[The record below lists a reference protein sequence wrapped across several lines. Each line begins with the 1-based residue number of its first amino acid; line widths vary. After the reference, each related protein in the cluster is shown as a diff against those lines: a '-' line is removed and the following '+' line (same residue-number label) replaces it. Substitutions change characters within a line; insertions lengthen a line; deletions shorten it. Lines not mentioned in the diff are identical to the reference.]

1 MRILIFGRHGQLGR
15 ELWRLGLPLG
25 EVTALD
31 VEDLDLCDREALRKR
46 IVALHPQIILNAAAY
61 TAVDRAEQ
69 EPDLAM
75 KINAEAPGVMAETA
89 KEIKA
94 TLVHYSTDFVFDG
107 DKGSP
112 YTESDIPNPLSAY
125 GRSKLA
131 GEQAVLAAGG
141 TALILR
147 TAWLYSLHGDN
158 FVTKVLQWSRKQETL
173 RVVTDQVGSPTWTTL
188 LAQATLLALRS
199 AGAHPTEVL
208 REKGGI
214 YHVAGAGSATRFE
227 WAQAVLATDP
237 RKEEQLCKQLEPA
250 LSAEFPTPAAR
261 PRFSVLD
268 STKFEQA
275 FDLVMP
281 PWEET
286 VRISSLMV
294 G

>member
-15 ELWRLGLPLG
+15 ELWRLALPLG
-25 EVTALD
+25 KVTALD

-46 IVALHPQIILNAAAY
+46 IVALHPQVILNAAAY

-107 DKGSP
+107 DKGAP
-112 YTESDIPNPLSAY
+112 YTESDLPNPLSAY

-131 GEQAVLAAGG
+131 GEQAILSAGG

-147 TAWLYSLHGDN
+147 TAWLYSWQGDN

-173 RVVTDQVGSPTWTTL
+173 RVVTDQVGSPTWATL

-199 AGAHPTEVL
+199 AGADPTEAL
-208 REKGGI
+208 RKKSGI
-214 YHVAGAGSATRFE
+214 YHVAGGGSATRFE
-227 WAQAVLATDP
+227 WAQAVLAADP
-237 RKEEQLCKQLEPA
+237 RKEEQLCRNLEPA

-261 PRFSVLD
+261 PPFSALD
-268 STKFEQA
+268 CTKFEQA
-275 FDLVMP
+275 FDLVIP
-281 PWEET
+281 PWEESLQ
-286 VRISSLMV
+286 IASLMNS
-294 G
+294 